1 MNNVHPFI
9 SILNDINKFT
19 QYNIT
24 AYNNYDTNKI
34 LIEKYSSLLQLFE
47 QQLKTNKHDI
57 DKSVI
62 INTKVLLKRMRSTI
76 KNKNFRQL
84 TISLHKL
91 NDLYNIYPHNN

>member
-1 MNNVHPFI
+1 MNKPPPFI
-9 SILNDINKFT
+9 SILDDINKFT
-19 QYNIT
+19 QYNIN

-34 LIEKYSSLLQLFE
+34 LIEKYTSLLQVFE
-47 QQLKTNKHDI
+47 EQIIKSKNEI

-91 NDLYNIYPHNN
+91 NYLYNSY